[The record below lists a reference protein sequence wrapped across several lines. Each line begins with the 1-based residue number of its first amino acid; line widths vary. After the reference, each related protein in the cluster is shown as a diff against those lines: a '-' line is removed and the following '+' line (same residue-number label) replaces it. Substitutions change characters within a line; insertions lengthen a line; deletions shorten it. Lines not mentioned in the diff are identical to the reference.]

1 VKAFRAALVL
11 AALWA
16 PGLPAFAEQP
26 AGTRPAAARSEAAP
40 ETTIR
45 RDDGVRTLRGL
56 PVNLGR
62 GLIGV
67 FHVDNLAPAM
77 AGATATAAA
86 SFFDGRVRE
95 VVVNPFAWGDTF
107 ETAGGPVYSTIV
119 VAGMFTAGRFVQ
131 APRFRAM
138 TYDMLDSA
146 VVAFAYTSALKEVVG
161 RERPNGQDHKS
172 FPSGHTANA
181 FALAVVAQH
190 HYGWKVG
197 VPAYALA
204 GLMGASR
211 VNQDKHWVSDVFA
224 GATLG
229 YVAGRTVVRVNGRA
243 PARAA
248 ATWNVSPVL
257 ARHVRGLQVS
267 VVF

>member
-1 VKAFRAALVL
+1 MKAIDVAFTL
-11 AALWA
+11 AASI
-16 PGLPAFAEQP
+16 
-26 AGTRPAAARSEAAP
+26 AAAQSGFAADEAAGPSSTP
-40 ETTIR
+40 EITVK
-45 RDDGVRTLRGL
+45 RDDGARTLRGL
-56 PVNLGR
+56 PLNLGR

-67 FHVDNLAPAM
+67 FHADNLAPAI

-107 ETAGGPVYSTIV
+107 ETAGGPVYSTV
-119 VAGMFTAGRFVQ
+119 FVAGMFTAGRFVH

-146 VVAFAYTSALKEVVG
+146 VVAFAYTSVLKEVVG

-181 FALAVVAQH
+181 FALAAVAQH
-190 HYGWKVG
+190 HYGWKIG
-197 VPAYALA
+197 VPAYAVA

-229 YVAGRTVVRVNGRA
+229 YLAGRTVVRVNGRS

-248 ATWNVSPVL
+248 ASWSVRPVF
-257 ARHVRGLQVS
+257 ARQVRGLQVS
-267 VVF
+267 VLF